1 MYRFGFVCFSSFL
14 APLIPLIN
22 SVKHVRLLI
31 NLKKGLL
38 NLIATLALSLM
49 KFGQTLNRKGFFS
62 VSLFVFSFFPP
73 PLLSLRQ
80 KKFRVFLRKL
90 RNSSIPGHERRILI
104 RIRQRA
110 SRCWACSLLNPLPCS
125 CIPAWPGAQTLQ
137 IAASCQML
145 EMFSVGW
152 LFTRSRLKP
161 EGSYNGCIS
170 CLKLGWVSHCRQ
182 CWGKILYFWEWE
194 LAVLLL
200 AALWYPFAKSN
211 SKN

>member
-1 MYRFGFVCFSSFL
+1 
-14 APLIPLIN
+14 
-22 SVKHVRLLI
+22 
-31 NLKKGLL
+31 
-38 NLIATLALSLM
+38 M
-49 KFGQTLNRKGFFS
+49 KFGQTLNRQVFS
-62 VSLFVFSFFPP
+62 PRLFVFSSSFLFFFPP
-73 PLLSLRQ
+73 LFSLRQ

-125 CIPAWPGAQTLQ
+125 CIPAWPSAQTLQ

-161 EGSYNGCIS
+161 GSSYNACVS
-170 CLKLGWVSHCRQ
+170 CLKLGWVSHWRQ
-182 CWGKILYFWEWE
+182 CWGKILYFWEPE
-194 LAVLLL
+194 LCGMPLQKVTSRVDCLRGRKLPIF
-200 AALWYPFAKSN
+200 YFFF
-211 SKN
+211 

>member
-1 MYRFGFVCFSSFL
+1 MCFSSFL
-14 APLIPLIN
+14 TPLIALIN
-22 SVKHVRLLI
+22 SVKHVRFLI

-38 NLIATLALSLM
+38 NLIARLALSLM
-49 KFGQTLNRKGFFS
+49 KFGQSLNRKAFFS
-62 VSLFVFSFFPP
+62 VSLLFFFFFFFL

-80 KKFRVFLRKL
+80 KKFWVFLRKL

-125 CIPAWPGAQTLQ
+125 CIPAWPSAQTLQ

-161 EGSYNGCIS
+161 GGSYNGCIS
-170 CLKLGWVSHCRQ
+170 CLKLGWVSYWRQ
-182 CWGKILYFWEWE
+182 CWGKILYFWER
-194 LAVLLL
+194 AL
-200 AALWYPFAKSN
+200 AALHLWDPFAKSN
-211 SKN
+211 AKN

>member
-1 MYRFGFVCFSSFL
+1 MCFSSFL

-31 NLKKGLL
+31 NLKKSLL
-38 NLIATLALSLM
+38 NLIVRLALSLK
-49 KFGQTLNRKGFFS
+49 KFGQTLNRKVFFP
-62 VSLFVFSFFPP
+62 VSLFVFSSPPPPP

-80 KKFRVFLRKL
+80 KKFWVFLRKL

-125 CIPAWPGAQTLQ
+125 CIPAWPSAQTLQ

-152 LFTRSRLKP
+152 LFTKSCLKP
-161 EGSYNGCIS
+161 GSSYNACIS
-170 CLKLGWVSHCRQ
+170 RLKLGWVSHGRQ
-182 CWGKILYFWEWE
+182 CWEKYCISGNQSWLFCCWLLCGIL
-194 LAVLLL
+194 LQ
-200 AALWYPFAKSN
+200 
-211 SKN
+211 